1 MRPGSRPPA
10 EPGRAQSGRQRR
22 LAILARV
29 RRADTLPLVA
39 AAPVVVVLG
48 WWTFAGGGYAPTVWY
63 PGAIALLA
71 TLVVLAAVGALS
83 WPRRPV
89 LGVAIGGFAL
99 YTAWSFLSVLW
110 ADNPGDAVQGSHRT
124 LLYLVAFTLMALVP
138 WTARA
143 LWVALGAWV
152 AVVTAAAVVTT
163 LALGGSDPVSQ
174 VIDARLSE
182 PTGYMNADP
191 ALWTMAALP
200 ALLLG
205 SRRET
210 PLLLRPL
217 FLTAAA
223 LLIELCLLSQSRG
236 WLFTLPLV
244 VAASLLLVPSR
255 LRVSLF
261 ALPVGAA
268 VAFSATRL
276 LEPFSVAGGRAP
288 GAVAGPLREAL
299 NDAAAAAGMGAAV
312 ALAVAIVLVLIDRFV
327 AHPERT
333 RRLVRPVSAV
343 VLALVLVGAA
353 GTAILATD
361 GRPVQ
366 RIDRAWEDFK
376 DFDEPGDRRGD
387 ARFSDLGSSRYDFWR
402 VSVDLVRTQPVIG
415 NGQDNFA
422 EDYIQRRRSDEET
435 RWTHSFEL
443 RLLTHTG
450 IVGLFLM
457 LTALAAVFAGGAFLL
472 RGRTDRMAAAAA
484 LLPATDWLL
493 HGSVDWFWEY
503 PALAGAALA
512 FGAAAAGLGTRL
524 TAGPGPQPRRALG
537 TRTQI
542 ALAVPGTLLALAAAV
557 WLTTAFLAERNADLG
572 VRAFA
577 GDRDLALERFARARD
592 LNPFGSR
599 APLLEGLTAAV
610 AGQLQRARSS
620 LAEAAERSP
629 RDWLIRFELGLLPD
643 QPDARLHLQT
653 ARRLNP
659 KEPLITDAIRRLGS
673 DRPLTQAEAA
683 RVFRERLNKRFGG
696 QAER

>member
-1 MRPGSRPPA
+1 M
-10 EPGRAQSGRQRR
+10 
-22 LAILARV
+22 LARV
-29 RRADTLPLVA
+29 RRVDTLPLVA
-39 AAPVVVVLG
+39 AAPVIAILG

-63 PGAIALLA
+63 PGAIALLVMIV
-71 TLVVLAAVGALS
+71 LLAAVGALR
-83 WPRRPV
+83 WPRQPA
-89 LGVAIGGFAL
+89 LLVAIGGFAL
-99 YTAWSFLSVLW
+99 YTVWSFLSVLW
-110 ADNPGDAVQGSHRT
+110 ADSPGDAVEGSHRT
-124 LLYLVAFTLMALVP
+124 LLYLVAFTLMALIP

-143 LWVALGAWV
+143 LWIALGAWV

-236 WLFTLPLV
+236 WLFTLPIV
-244 VAASLLLVPSR
+244 VAASLLLVPGR

-261 ALPVGAA
+261 ALPIGAA
-268 VAFSATRL
+268 VALSATRL

-299 NDAAAAAGMGAAV
+299 NDAAAAAATGAIV
-312 ALAVAIVLVLIDRFV
+312 ALATAIVLVLIDRFV

-333 RRLVRPVSAV
+333 RRFVRPISAV
-343 VLALVLVGAA
+343 VLAVVILGGIGA
-353 GTAILATD
+353 AILATD

-402 VSVDLVRTQPVIG
+402 VSAALIREQPMIG
-415 NGQDNFA
+415 TGQDNFA

-450 IVGLFLM
+450 IVGLVLM
-457 LTALAAVFAGGAFLL
+457 LTALAAIFAGGALLL
-472 RGRTDRMAAAAA
+472 RGRPDRVVAAAA

-493 HGSVDWFWEY
+493 HGSLDWFWEY

-512 FGAAAAGLGTRL
+512 FGAASAGLGAHL
-524 TAGPGPQPRRALG
+524 AAEPGPQARALG
-537 TRTQI
+537 ARARI
-542 ALAVPGTLLALAAAV
+542 AVAAPGALLVCVAAF

-572 VRAFA
+572 VQAFA
-577 GDRDLALERFARARD
+577 GDRELALERFARARD
-592 LNPFGSR
+592 LNPFGAR
-599 APLLEGLTAAV
+599 APLLEGLTAAGS
-610 AGQLQRARSS
+610 GQLQRARSS
-620 LAEAAERSP
+620 LAEAASRSP
-629 RDWLIRFELGLLPD
+629 RDWLVRFELGLLPN
-643 QPDARLHLQT
+643 QPDSRSHLQA

-659 KEPLITDAIRRLGS
+659 KEPLITEAIRRLGS
-673 DRPLTQAEAA
+673 DRPMTQADAA
-683 RVFRERLNKRFGG
+683 RVFRERLNKRFGRETAG
-696 QAER
+696 